1 MSAHVVDMPG
11 VEELDSLLLSLQA
24 LKPPGAS
31 KSKISSITTICVEN
45 PQVDSVIAQKLYT
58 HFKKTFPTHKLG
70 ILFVVDS
77 VTRQWIEKAKQ
88 SGQELSGTSAPNGT
102 YASGVQRLTELMPS
116 LIDDLARVAPQ
127 DQKAKI
133 QNLVDIWDRGGT
145 FPARMIAGFKQ
156 KLTGALPIPSITPPG
171 SPPVQMLH
179 ALGLQGQSV
188 PMQSLN
194 TALQPQQVKI
204 PDAAG
209 LLQALAGMS
218 NAAQPS
224 PAAPPAPPP
233 QASAAPN
240 LSALLAGFGGA
251 NGIIAPPPQ
260 PPQQP
265 QVPPPPSF
273 VMPPQY
279 QQSAPLQPPALTNP
293 AIPPQFA
300 AFLPPPPV
308 AQAAPPPSAENPLA
322 ALASLLPPNILN
334 NPQQLTQALQ
344 LFGEL
349 AKNNI
354 PQDQW
359 GPVLAALYPQNAS
372 TQPPAPVPPPGWQPP
387 NAQVGQDYGSSLEQ
401 SRKRDRSRSPDY
413 HRDGGHGSNR
423 RPSPVYGTYDP
434 TIKDPQEQ
442 NESEARGRR
451 GGKYRQRS
459 PQRGR
464 NSNGNGTGNGN
475 ANSHSNTPTMPSS
488 RPKWLSHDP
497 SIPANHIKVLSRTL
511 FVGGCAAPEAELRA
525 IFARFGE
532 VQTCIANTDK
542 RHAFVKMCTR
552 TDAVRAKEGMEE
564 LANREPGILS
574 KARQTKWG
582 VGFGPREC
590 CDYATG
596 ESIVPISSL
605 TEADLKWAVTAEYG
619 GTGGR
624 TVQSGMV
631 MEEPDIEIGAGVSSK
646 AMSKRLGPDQGPK
659 GRGGRHGGRDGGRHR
674 KGDGGGGGQG
684 QNGHQQAQQRF
695 ESPRPQEQVAFQPP
709 PPVPQ
714 FGFSFATPGSG
725 GPPY

>member
-1 MSAHVVDMPG
+1 MPG

-156 KLTGALPIPSITPPG
+156 KLTGAL
-171 SPPVQMLH
+171 Q
-179 ALGLQGQSV
+179 
-188 PMQSLN
+188 
-194 TALQPQQVKI
+194 
-204 PDAAG
+204 
-209 LLQALAGMS
+209 
-218 NAAQPS
+218 
-224 PAAPPAPPP
+224 
-233 QASAAPN
+233 
-240 LSALLAGFGGA
+240 
-251 NGIIAPPPQ
+251 
-260 PPQQP
+260 
-265 QVPPPPSF
+265 
-273 VMPPQY
+273 
-279 QQSAPLQPPALTNP
+279 
-293 AIPPQFA
+293 
-300 AFLPPPPV
+300 
-308 AQAAPPPSAENPLA
+308 
-322 ALASLLPPNILN
+322 
-334 NPQQLTQALQ
+334 
-344 LFGEL
+344 L